1 MDGLGKL
8 KLGSFL
14 FRLLRFKLLHLL
26 LIVLAELVALQ
37 EGLDGVGAGGVLIR
51 AQLELFDLGGF
62 VEKTFVAA

>member
-1 MDGLGKL
+1 MISGSGKPVEQPVD
-8 KLGSFL
+8 
-14 FRLLRFKLLHLL
+14 LLRFKLLHLFL
-26 LIVLAELVALQ
+26 VVLAELVALQ